1 MVANE
6 RSKLAD
12 LLQKVVEKTCCFLI
26 FVVRG
31 VLVDSEGLFRS
42 DAPGNL
48 AHHRPKDLNQ

>member
-1 MVANE
+1 MAANE